1 MNLLILLLLT
11 HSLVSAKFNRRAA
24 LTKYHKDTTTT
35 PNDLN
40 NDQPTDDSVQEQ
52 APVHG
57 LLAQKI
63 TWKRIRAAAIKRR
76 KLTTDKRRQKMLDLI
91 GKSNDDNSKYKALL
105 QRLLNE
111 ENERRQA
118 NKRTKKSL
126 HYALYGMNLI

>member
-24 LTKYHKDTTTT
+24 LKKYHKDATTT

-40 NDQPTDDSVQEQ
+40 NEQPAADSVKEQ
-52 APVHG
+52 ATVHG

-76 KLTTDKRRQKMLDLI
+76 KLTTD
-91 GKSNDDNSKYKALL
+91 NDSKYQALL
-105 QRLLNE
+105 QRLLIE
-111 ENERRQA
+111 ENKRR
-118 NKRTKKSL
+118 NVKKTL
-126 HYALYGMNLI
+126 HYAFYSMNLI